1 MTESDAPASIGVGG
15 LRSTGH
21 RAKPRRSRGC
31 MPILVILVVVAAI
44 AAFGY
49 VKGVDFIK
57 DQLSDSPA
65 ADYSGNGQKPIVTV
79 TVPKGASGRDI
90 GAVLLDA
97 GVVKSV
103 DAFAD
108 AYESEPKA
116 TSISY
121 GKYELLSKMSA
132 KSALA
137 VLINPDSLIAAPT
150 VTIPEGLRASEILAT
165 IAANTDFTPKQLRA
179 AYADTAALD
188 LPAYANGDPEGYL
201 FPSTYDITE
210 DTTAASLLHDMVA
223 RFTQNAEDLDLEAKA
238 KSLGEDPGDIVTIA
252 SLVQAEAGQA
262 DMAKVASVVYNR
274 LDAGMAAAVRL
285 DPALRPEHPRRHP
298 AHPGAAE
305 HRRPVQQLHPGRAAT
320 DADRLA
326 RRGRARGRAEPRE
339 HGLPLLR
346 DRQPGHGRDEVRRDA
361 GGAQPER
368 RGVPGVLHHLR
379 RVLTLG

>member
-179 AYADTAALD
+179 AYADTEALD

-223 RFTQNAEDLDLEAKA
+223 RFRQNAEDLDLEGKA

-262 DMAKVASVVYNR
+262 DMAKVASVVYSR
-274 LDAGMAAAVRL
+274 LDAGMPLQFDSTLHYGLNIRGDIQLTREQLNTDGPYNSYTRAGL
-285 DPALRPEHPRRHP
+285 PPTPIDS
-298 AHPGAAE
+298 PGADALEAALNPASTDYLYFVTVNLATGETKFAE
-305 HRRPVQQLHPGRAAT
+305 TLEEHNQNV
-320 DADRLA
+320 
-326 RRGRARGRAEPRE
+326 AEYRE
-339 HGLPLLR
+339 YCTTS
-346 DRQPGHGRDEVRRDA
+346 DEC
-361 GGAQPER
+361 
-368 RGVPGVLHHLR
+368 
-379 RVLTLG
+379 

>member
-44 AAFGY
+44 ATFGY

-188 LPAYANGDPEGYL
+188 LPAYANGDAEGYL

-223 RFTQNAEDLDLEAKA
+223 RFKQNAEDLDLEAKA
-238 KSLGEDPGDIVTIA
+238 QSLGEDPGDIVTIA

-262 DMAKVASVVYNR
+262 DMEKVASVVYNR
-274 LDAGMAAAVRL
+274 LDAGMSL
-285 DPALRPEHPRRHP
+285 QFDSTLHYGLNLRGDIQLTQEQLNTDGPYNSYTRAGLPP
-298 AHPGAAE
+298 TPIDSPGADALEAALNPADTDYLYFVTVNLATGETKFAE
-305 HRRPVQQLHPGRAAT
+305 TLEEHNQNV
-320 DADRLA
+320 
-326 RRGRARGRAEPRE
+326 AEYRE
-339 HGLPLLR
+339 YCNTS
-346 DRQPGHGRDEVRRDA
+346 DEC
-361 GGAQPER
+361 
-368 RGVPGVLHHLR
+368 
-379 RVLTLG
+379 

>member
-179 AYADTAALD
+179 AYADTEALD
-188 LPAYANGDPEGYL
+188 LPAYANGNPEGYL

-223 RFTQNAEDLDLEAKA
+223 RFTQNAEDLDLEGKA

-274 LDAGMAAAVRL
+274 LDAGMALQFDSTLHYGLNIRGDIQLTREQLNTDGPYNSYTRAGL
-285 DPALRPEHPRRHP
+285 PPTPIDS
-298 AHPGAAE
+298 PGADALEAALNPANTDYLYFVTVNLATGETKFAE
-305 HRRPVQQLHPGRAAT
+305 TLEEHNQNV
-320 DADRLA
+320 
-326 RRGRARGRAEPRE
+326 AEYRE
-339 HGLPLLR
+339 YCTTS
-346 DRQPGHGRDEVRRDA
+346 DEC
-361 GGAQPER
+361 
-368 RGVPGVLHHLR
+368 
-379 RVLTLG
+379 

>member
-179 AYADTAALD
+179 AYADTEALD
-188 LPAYANGDPEGYL
+188 LPAYANGNPEGYL

-223 RFTQNAEDLDLEAKA
+223 RFRQNAEDLDLEGKA

-274 LDAGMAAAVRL
+274 LDAGMALQFDSTLHYGLNIRGDIQLTREQLNTDGPYNSYTRAGL
-285 DPALRPEHPRRHP
+285 PPTPIDS
-298 AHPGAAE
+298 PGADALEAALNPASTDYLYFVTVNLATGETKFAE
-305 HRRPVQQLHPGRAAT
+305 TLEEHNQNV
-320 DADRLA
+320 
-326 RRGRARGRAEPRE
+326 AEYRE
-339 HGLPLLR
+339 YCTTS
-346 DRQPGHGRDEVRRDA
+346 DEC
-361 GGAQPER
+361 
-368 RGVPGVLHHLR
+368 
-379 RVLTLG
+379 

>member
-179 AYADTAALD
+179 AYADTEALD

-223 RFTQNAEDLDLEAKA
+223 RFTQNAEDLDLEGKA

-274 LDAGMAAAVRL
+274 LDAGMALQFDSTLHYGLNIRGNIQLTREQLNTDGPYNSYTRAGL
-285 DPALRPEHPRRHP
+285 PPTPIDS
-298 AHPGAAE
+298 PGADALEAALNPANTDYLYFVTVNLATGETKFAE
-305 HRRPVQQLHPGRAAT
+305 TLEEHNQNV
-320 DADRLA
+320 
-326 RRGRARGRAEPRE
+326 AEY
-339 HGLPLLR
+339 
-346 DRQPGHGRDEVRRDA
+346 RQYCTTSDEC
-361 GGAQPER
+361 
-368 RGVPGVLHHLR
+368 
-379 RVLTLG
+379 

>member
-21 RAKPRRSRGC
+21 RAKPHRSRGC

-137 VLINPDSLIAAPT
+137 VLINPDSLIAVPT

-179 AYADTAALD
+179 AYADTEALD

-223 RFTQNAEDLDLEAKA
+223 RFTQNAEDLDLEGKA

-274 LDAGMAAAVRL
+274 LDAGMPLQFDSTLHYGLNIRGDIQLTREQLNTDGPYNSYTRAGL
-285 DPALRPEHPRRHP
+285 PPTPIDS
-298 AHPGAAE
+298 PGADALEAALNPANTDYLYFVTVNLATGETKFAE
-305 HRRPVQQLHPGRAAT
+305 TLEEHNQNVAEYREYCAT
-320 DADRLA
+320 S
-326 RRGRARGRAEPRE
+326 
-339 HGLPLLR
+339 
-346 DRQPGHGRDEVRRDA
+346 DEC
-361 GGAQPER
+361 
-368 RGVPGVLHHLR
+368 
-379 RVLTLG
+379 

>member
-179 AYADTAALD
+179 AYADTEALD
-188 LPAYANGDPEGYL
+188 LPAYANGNPEGYL

-223 RFTQNAEDLDLEAKA
+223 RFRQNAEDLDLEGKA

-274 LDAGMAAAVRL
+274 LDAGMALQFDSTLHYGLNIRGDIQLTREQLNTDGPYNSYTRAGL
-285 DPALRPEHPRRHP
+285 PPTPIDS
-298 AHPGAAE
+298 PGADALEAALNPANTDYLYFVTVNLATGETKFAE
-305 HRRPVQQLHPGRAAT
+305 TLEEHNQNV
-320 DADRLA
+320 
-326 RRGRARGRAEPRE
+326 AEYRE
-339 HGLPLLR
+339 YCTTS
-346 DRQPGHGRDEVRRDA
+346 DEC
-361 GGAQPER
+361 
-368 RGVPGVLHHLR
+368 
-379 RVLTLG
+379 

>member
-150 VTIPEGLRASEILAT
+150 VTIPEGLRATEILAT

-179 AYADTAALD
+179 AYADTEALD
-188 LPAYANGDPEGYL
+188 LPAYANGNPEGYL

-210 DTTAASLLHDMVA
+210 DTTAARLLHDMVA
-223 RFTQNAEDLDLEAKA
+223 RFTQNAEDLDLEGKA
-238 KSLGEDPGDIVTIA
+238 KSLGEDPGDVVTIA

-274 LDAGMAAAVRL
+274 LDAGMALQFDSTLHYGLNIRGNIQLTREQLNTDGPYNSYTRAGL
-285 DPALRPEHPRRHP
+285 PPTPIDS
-298 AHPGAAE
+298 PGADALEAALNPANTDYLYFVTVNLATGETKFAE
-305 HRRPVQQLHPGRAAT
+305 TLEEHNRNV
-320 DADRLA
+320 
-326 RRGRARGRAEPRE
+326 AEYRE
-339 HGLPLLR
+339 YCTTS
-346 DRQPGHGRDEVRRDA
+346 DEC
-361 GGAQPER
+361 
-368 RGVPGVLHHLR
+368 
-379 RVLTLG
+379 

>member
-179 AYADTAALD
+179 AYADTEALD

-201 FPSTYDITE
+201 FPSTYEVTE

-223 RFTQNAEDLDLEAKA
+223 RFTQNAEDLDLEGKA

-274 LDAGMAAAVRL
+274 LDAGMALQFDSTLHYGLNIRGNVQLTREQLNTDGPYNSYTRAGL
-285 DPALRPEHPRRHP
+285 PPTPIDS
-298 AHPGAAE
+298 PGADALEAALNPASTDYLYFVTVNLATGETKFAE
-305 HRRPVQQLHPGRAAT
+305 TLEEHNQNV
-320 DADRLA
+320 
-326 RRGRARGRAEPRE
+326 AEYRE
-339 HGLPLLR
+339 YCTTS
-346 DRQPGHGRDEVRRDA
+346 DEC
-361 GGAQPER
+361 
-368 RGVPGVLHHLR
+368 
-379 RVLTLG
+379 

>member
-179 AYADTAALD
+179 AYADTEALD
-188 LPAYANGDPEGYL
+188 LPVYANGDPEGYL

-223 RFTQNAEDLDLEAKA
+223 RFTQNAEDLDLEGKA

-274 LDAGMAAAVRL
+274 LDAGMALQFDSTLHYGLNIRGNIQLTREQLNTDGPYNSYTRAGL
-285 DPALRPEHPRRHP
+285 PPTPIDS
-298 AHPGAAE
+298 PGADALEAALNPASTDYLYFVTVNLATGETKFAE
-305 HRRPVQQLHPGRAAT
+305 TLEEHNQNV
-320 DADRLA
+320 
-326 RRGRARGRAEPRE
+326 AEYRE
-339 HGLPLLR
+339 YCTTS
-346 DRQPGHGRDEVRRDA
+346 DEC
-361 GGAQPER
+361 
-368 RGVPGVLHHLR
+368 
-379 RVLTLG
+379 

>member
-49 VKGVDFIK
+49 IKGVDFIK

-121 GKYELLSKMSA
+121 GKYQLLSKMSA

-179 AYADTAALD
+179 AYADTEALD
-188 LPAYANGDPEGYL
+188 LPAYANGNPEGYL

-223 RFTQNAEDLDLEAKA
+223 RFTQNAEDLDLEGKA

-274 LDAGMAAAVRL
+274 LDAGMALQFDSTLHYGLNIRGDIQLTREQLNTDGPYNSYTRAGL
-285 DPALRPEHPRRHP
+285 PPTPIDS
-298 AHPGAAE
+298 PGADALEAALNPANTDYLYFVTVNLATGETKFAE
-305 HRRPVQQLHPGRAAT
+305 TLEEHNQNV
-320 DADRLA
+320 
-326 RRGRARGRAEPRE
+326 AEYRE
-339 HGLPLLR
+339 YCTTS
-346 DRQPGHGRDEVRRDA
+346 DEC
-361 GGAQPER
+361 
-368 RGVPGVLHHLR
+368 
-379 RVLTLG
+379 